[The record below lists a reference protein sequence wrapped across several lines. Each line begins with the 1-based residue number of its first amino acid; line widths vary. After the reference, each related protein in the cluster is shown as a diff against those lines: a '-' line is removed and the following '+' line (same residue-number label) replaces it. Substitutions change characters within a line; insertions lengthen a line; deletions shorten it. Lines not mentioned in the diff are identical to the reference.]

1 MDKYVENT
9 IKILKYMEDG
19 ANVKIGEYIYAM
31 GEDYKI
37 LVKYSNS
44 YMALDIDVKDFI
56 ELCGRIEDK
65 DLGLLGANYVLN
77 NGQ

>member
-1 MDKYVENT
+1 
-9 IKILKYMEDG
+9 MEDG
-19 ANVKIGEYIYAM
+19 ADVKIGEYTYAM

-37 LVKYSNS
+37 LVKYEHN

-65 DLGLLGANYVLN
+65 DLDLPGANYVLN
-77 NGQ
+77 NK